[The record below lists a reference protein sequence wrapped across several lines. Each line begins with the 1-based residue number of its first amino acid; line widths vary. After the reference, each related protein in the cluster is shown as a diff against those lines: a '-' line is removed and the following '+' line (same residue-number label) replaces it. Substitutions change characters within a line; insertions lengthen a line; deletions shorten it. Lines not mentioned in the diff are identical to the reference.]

1 MKQGQGSEKNNERE
15 QLLLEIQEYILLFI
29 ELQEISKR
37 KSEND
42 NTCEEFVIELL

>member
-29 ELQEISKR
+29 EL
-37 KSEND
+37 
-42 NTCEEFVIELL
+42 